1 MKYVAIASGAIN
13 LALAIALWLTFS
25 SLTGTKVKLGK
36 AEAIATSNK
45 QVADNAR
52 ELYADC
58 DADRVRIVTDNNTA
72 VKGLLD
78 LAVEQQKAAAGVA
91 QRSASSIAR
100 LEAGL
105 STLGRTP
112 VGGSCEARLVNIM
125 TQMEAYRKVA
135 IDAQ

>member
-13 LALAIALWLTFS
+13 LALAVVLWLTFS
-25 SLTGTKVKLGK
+25 SLQTTKINLGK

-52 ELYADC
+52 ALYKQC
-58 DADRVRIVTDNNTA
+58 DADRVQIIRDNNAATTRLIDAA
-72 VKGLLD
+72 VAQQVA
-78 LAVEQQKAAAGVA
+78 AVGAV

-105 STLGRTP
+105 SSLGATP
-112 VGGSCEARLVNIM
+112 TGGSCEARLVNM
-125 TQMEAYRKVA
+125 ASQLEAYRKVA
-135 IDAQ
+135 VSAQ